1 MKVAVSGVL
10 SLAVTLFG
18 LLLFTFLLTTL
29 SPVDPALRIA
39 GDHASESSL
48 AQVRS
53 DLGLDQPWPSRF
65 GHYLNNLRQGDLG
78 CFHYVRAAG
87 AGRVE
92 PCAACHA

>member
-39 GDHASESSL
+39 
-48 AQVRS
+48 
-53 DLGLDQPWPSRF
+53 
-65 GHYLNNLRQGDLG
+65 
-78 CFHYVRAAG
+78 
-87 AGRVE
+87 
-92 PCAACHA
+92 